1 MKWIY
6 ISLCCLLSASCINK
20 EKTGSLLFT
29 HKLIDRWEK
38 TTIDTINNIYEQ
50 NINTKVDPFYL
61 ERLRFYKTGLYN
73 HEARLHFIEDL
84 KHDTTFLNAKIT
96 NCIVIENQYES
107 KMYNMIIYSSN
118 NQNICLTYRLWYKTD
133 VRDKS
138 YMLYEK
144 DTIDN
149 KKLQKFIQEVR
160 KSDLF
165 KNENN
170 NGEYYNGNIL
180 VSFFSK
186 DGVEVF
192 PYLTYNF
199 SNDIYRSY
207 NEMFGKKNQ

>member
-6 ISLCCLLSASCINK
+6 ISLCCLLSVSCINN

-29 HKLIDRWEK
+29 DKLVNRWEK
-38 TTIDTINNIYEQ
+38 ATIDSIKGIYEQ
-50 NINTKVDPFYL
+50 NKNTQVDTFQLKLLSNYNA
-61 ERLRFYKTGLYN
+61 GLYN
-73 HEARLHFIEDL
+73 HKARQRFIEDL
-84 KHDTTFLNAKIT
+84 KNDTTFQDTKV
-96 NCIVIENQYES
+96 NCIVIESQYES
-107 KMYNMIIYSSN
+107 KMYFKIIYSSN
-118 NQNICLTYRLWYKTD
+118 NQNICLSYRLWYTTD
-133 VRDKS
+133 VRNKS
-138 YMLYEK
+138 FMLYEK

-186 DGVEVF
+186 DRVDVF
-192 PYLTYNF
+192 PYLTFNF
-199 SNDIYRSY
+199 SNDLYRSY
-207 NEMFGKKNQ
+207 NEMFK